1 MTCQFMPWWE
11 HRVWGRTR
19 APTFKGMRRLLAL
32 LLAFVLLGACQA
44 SEPGKD
50 GAPGPS
56 ATGTAPRP
64 AERDGVPTAAGTHRL
79 KLEVGTPGHREYR
92 LRVPPALRSSA
103 GPLPLVLAVHGGAS
117 NAEKFQEL
125 SGFDEVADEKGFL
138 VAYPEGFAF
147 SWNAGPCCGPAK
159 LARVDD
165 VGFLEKLIDR
175 LVEAKVAD
183 PERVY
188 VSGFS
193 NGGGMAYR
201 MACEGPGRV
210 RAIGVVSASLVIDCD
225 PGRPVSAMIVH
236 GRADRSVPY
245 EGGGRRDFNDDRPFV
260 PVSRAVAFWREAAG
274 VRALRRDGACRTGEG
289 RAVVRFCPHGG
300 GHVWPEGTAARLWA
314 FFSSV

>member
-1 MTCQFMPWWE
+1 
-11 HRVWGRTR
+11 
-19 APTFKGMRRLLAL
+19 MRRLLAIL
-32 LLAFVLLGACQA
+32 LTFVVLCACSSTG
-44 SEPGKD
+44 SEEG
-50 GAPGPS
+50 GRPGPS
-56 ATGTAPRP
+56 RSGEKAPNGPQRP
-64 AERDGVPTAAGTHRL
+64 AEQDGIPTAAGTHRL
-79 KLEVGTPGHREYR
+79 ELEVGTPGHREYR
-92 LRVPPALRSSA
+92 LRVPPRLRESPR
-103 GPLPLVLAVHGGAS
+103 PLPLVLAVHGGAS
-117 NAEKFQEL
+117 NAEKFEAL

-175 LVEAKVAD
+175 LVQAGVAD

-210 RAIGVVSASLVIDCD
+210 RAIGVVSAALVIGCD
-225 PGRPVSAMIVH
+225 PDRPVSVMIVH
-236 GRADRSVPY
+236 GKADRSVPY
-245 EGGGRRDFNDDRPFV
+245 RGGGQRDFNDKRPFT
-260 PVSRAVAFWREAAG
+260 PVSHAVGFWRKAAG
-274 VRALRRDGACRTGEG
+274 AGSLRGDGSCRTGRGE
-289 RAVVRFCPHGG
+289 AVVRFCPHPG
-300 GHVWPEGTAARLWA
+300 GHVWPGGTAARLWA